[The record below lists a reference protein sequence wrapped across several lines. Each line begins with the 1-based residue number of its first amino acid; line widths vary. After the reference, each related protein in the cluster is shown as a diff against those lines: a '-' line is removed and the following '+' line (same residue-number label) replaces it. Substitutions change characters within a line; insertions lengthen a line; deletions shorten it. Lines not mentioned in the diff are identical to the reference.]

1 MPYVRARSVEQ
12 ESKRDDVR
20 NAQREDRQT
29 TIHVET
35 NVIIHKERKAAP
47 SRTDPEQTQRRNRT
61 INNSARATA
70 AKNRRWWKGK
80 SAATVQSEPTSSDT
94 AVKDVDVTSGGNS
107 NERLDSHTENCSDFS
122 NSTAEEKAKFDIWKK
137 RVYRRNSGYYAKRI
151 SLNRDLR
158 FSQQTGDS
166 KESLSVSEKDSGVF
180 CSHIQEIATITP
192 FYENALQPQEY
203 PSKYEGVVQTVLP
216 STSPYYNRSFTSLKR
231 KQATQHPTA
240 ACTNCG
246 QQCNTSQ
253 SNRKHSSS
261 EPEQSYARFRCT
273 KERYFSQ
280 LPVSSFNLP
289 GCVQLDTANPA
300 SCTERNSSMSD
311 PNNDRAS
318 RELTTEPT
326 TISCRDIPTVRSQSD
341 PRKDTEALLP
351 AERPLSTQTV
361 LPNHFGHYDET
372 VGCGRRTAADPT
384 VTTSISTPLVYSFS
398 PEDEPQS
405 YDTNTA
411 SDNNALTYRPTRLK
425 TQPHPQTVKNRQS
438 VPGDLQLLPR
448 QHYNSENSTPPRSA
462 PFGHS
467 REEVHIPN
475 KEQEQQLKKEHLSSS
490 LTALYTPRS
499 PEKHTWDYGSSKPNP
514 FAEIAMKSAKHN
526 GVVSAF
532 PKLGASTR
540 SLNRLEHNFYD
551 EDGECIPLTQVSP
564 QATHTESYLA
574 PPDLVGGHKN
584 DSDHPGKV
592 RDVFPEEKEQRNNI
606 RDSSHKVE
614 GSDVAQ
620 VDNSSIQMDKKSLG
634 ANNNKTMNIGY
645 RLGYRRTL
653 FERRKRLSDYA
664 LIFGMFG
671 IIVMVIETELSSG
684 NIADLR
690 GKVLQCSTSDQ
701 IMKAWNGGLL
711 TECAWKATYF
721 SLALKCLIS
730 LSTALLLGL
739 VIAYHAREIQLFM
752 IDNGAEDWRIAMDWE
767 RVMFITLEL
776 TICSI
781 HPIPGL
787 YTFEWSARH
796 AFSGVTTTT
805 TADVDILLSIPMFL
819 RLYLIARVMLL
830 HSRLFTDAS
839 SRSIGALNKINFN
852 TRFVMKT
859 LMTICPG
866 TVLLVFSISLW
877 IIAAWTIRACERYH
891 DTENVNSNFLSS
903 MWLISIT
910 FLSIGYGDLVPNTF
924 CGRTVCLLTGIMGAG
939 CTALVVAV
947 VARKLELTKAE
958 KHVHNFM
965 MDTQLSKRVKN
976 AAANVL
982 RETWLIYKSTK
993 LSDKLDS
1000 TKVRRHQRKFL
1011 HAIYQLRNFK
1021 MEQRKLNDQANTLI
1035 DFAKMQIRVSDMLSE
1050 ITTRHETVEDRVC
1063 QIGTRLENLE
1073 QQVSKLPDLLAEV
1086 VQTQLTDYFDRAIA
1100 ERVKRRSS
1108 EDLSPETA
1116 SDQSHKTSSVTRR
1129 QSYSQSKSQAVD
1141 GRKTREGARHRTGS
1155 SASSISSWD
1164 PGPAG
1169 SSKKD
1174 EN

>member
-1 MPYVRARSVEQ
+1 
-12 ESKRDDVR
+12 
-20 NAQREDRQT
+20 
-29 TIHVET
+29 
-35 NVIIHKERKAAP
+35 
-47 SRTDPEQTQRRNRT
+47 
-61 INNSARATA
+61 
-70 AKNRRWWKGK
+70 
-80 SAATVQSEPTSSDT
+80 
-94 AVKDVDVTSGGNS
+94 
-107 NERLDSHTENCSDFS
+107 
-122 NSTAEEKAKFDIWKK
+122 
-137 RVYRRNSGYYAKRI
+137 
-151 SLNRDLR
+151 
-158 FSQQTGDS
+158 
-166 KESLSVSEKDSGVF
+166 
-180 CSHIQEIATITP
+180 
-192 FYENALQPQEY
+192 
-203 PSKYEGVVQTVLP
+203 
-216 STSPYYNRSFTSLKR
+216 
-231 KQATQHPTA
+231 
-240 ACTNCG
+240 
-246 QQCNTSQ
+246 
-253 SNRKHSSS
+253 
-261 EPEQSYARFRCT
+261 
-273 KERYFSQ
+273 
-280 LPVSSFNLP
+280 
-289 GCVQLDTANPA
+289 
-300 SCTERNSSMSD
+300 
-311 PNNDRAS
+311 
-318 RELTTEPT
+318 
-326 TISCRDIPTVRSQSD
+326 
-341 PRKDTEALLP
+341 
-351 AERPLSTQTV
+351 
-361 LPNHFGHYDET
+361 
-372 VGCGRRTAADPT
+372 
-384 VTTSISTPLVYSFS
+384 
-398 PEDEPQS
+398 
-405 YDTNTA
+405 
-411 SDNNALTYRPTRLK
+411 
-425 TQPHPQTVKNRQS
+425 
-438 VPGDLQLLPR
+438 
-448 QHYNSENSTPPRSA
+448 RSA
-462 PFGHS
+462 PFGNS
-467 REEVHIPN
+467 REELHIPT
-475 KEQEQQLKKEHLSSS
+475 KKQDQQLKKEHLSSS
-490 LTALYTPRS
+490 LTALSTPRS

-584 DSDHPGKV
+584 DSDHPGK
-592 RDVFPEEKEQRNNI
+592 
-606 RDSSHKVE
+606 KVD
-614 GSDVAQ
+614 GSDTAQ
-620 VDNSSIQMDKKSLG
+620 VDSSSMQMDKKSLG

-684 NIADLR
+684 NIADL
-690 GKVLQCSTSDQ
+690 
-701 IMKAWNGGLL
+701 
-711 TECAWKATYF
+711 ATYF

-739 VIAYHAREIQLFM
+739 VVAYHAREIQLFM

-982 RETWLIYKSTK
+982 RTWLIYKSTK
-993 LSDKLDS
+993 LTDKLDS

-1073 QQVSKLPDLLAEV
+1073 QQVSKLPELLAEV
-1086 VQTQLTDYFDRAIA
+1086 VQTQ
-1100 ERVKRRSS
+1100 
-1108 EDLSPETA
+1108 
-1116 SDQSHKTSSVTRR
+1116 
-1129 QSYSQSKSQAVD
+1129 
-1141 GRKTREGARHRTGS
+1141 
-1155 SASSISSWD
+1155 
-1164 PGPAG
+1164 
-1169 SSKKD
+1169 
-1174 EN
+1174 